1 MRMGIYA
8 QLSVAYERIR
18 AGGRNIEMHLGNS
31 GLPARPDPDPEVI
44 QIPVGIPVR
53 EGVPINTVEG
63 RIVGTQWTHPRA
75 E

>member
-1 MRMGIYA
+1 MRMEIYS
-8 QLSVAYERIR
+8 QLSVEYERIR

-44 QIPVGIPVR
+44 EIPVGIPIQG
-53 EGVPINTVEG
+53 EIPTNTVEG
-63 RIVGTQWTHPRA
+63 RVVGTQWTHPRA